1 MMFELRCFVSVN
13 ISSKTIKIDFMKL
26 KFSTVLSG
34 FVIMAAT
41 MLAIGCQKNK
51 SNGDKPRLQVRLT
64 DAPDPNVKEVWV
76 DIKEIKIRMGD
87 SGEITLANSYPGVYN
102 LLDLTNG
109 KDTILA
115 NAEIPAGSISQI
127 RLVLGDNNYIITK
140 NDERIDLTTPS
151 AQQSGLKV
159 QIQQDVT
166 GGVLYR
172 LILDFDAAKSIVKAG
187 NSGQYILKPVLR
199 VLSFAPSGGSVKGVV
214 APDSIVTAIYAINGP
229 DTVAS
234 TFTQIGNGNY
244 MFKDLG
250 AGTYNFSYVPNDTI
264 HKTATRSVPVTL
276 GQITIVDTVKLELK

>member
-1 MMFELRCFVSVN
+1 
-13 ISSKTIKIDFMKL
+13 MKL

-76 DIKEIKIRMGD
+76 DIKGIAVKMGE
-87 SGEITLANSYPGVYN
+87 SAEITLANSYPGLYN

-115 NAEIPAGSISQI
+115 DADIPAGRISQI
-127 RLVLGDNNYIITK
+127 RLLLGDNNYIITK
-140 NDERIDLTTPS
+140 NGEKINLTTPS

-166 GGVLYR
+166 GGILYR
-172 LILDFDAAKSIVKAG
+172 LILDFDAGKSIVKAG

-199 VLSFAPSGGSVKGVV
+199 VLSFVPSGGSVKGVV

-234 TFTQIGNGNY
+234 TFTQVGNGNY

-276 GQITIVDTVKLELK
+276 GQITIVDTVKLEKK

>member
-1 MMFELRCFVSVN
+1 MKNLKKILVSFFSVLVLILFASGCSDSDDNTSGTSRIKVSVTDNPGDYDEVN
-13 ISSKTIKIDFMKL
+13 IEILDVKIK
-26 KFSTVLSG
+26 
-34 FVIMAAT
+34 
-41 MLAIGCQKNK
+41 N
-51 SNGDKPRLQVRLT
+51 SNGT
-64 DAPDPNVKEVWV
+64 DENGWV
-76 DIKEIKIRMGD
+76 SIGII
-87 SGEITLANSYPGVYN
+87 NPGVYN
-102 LLDLTNG
+102 LLELTG
-109 KDTILA
+109 GVIAPLSDS
-115 NAEIPAGSISQI
+115 EIPSGFLGQI
-127 RLVLGDNNYIITK
+127 RLILGENNTVVKDGITYPL
-140 NDERIDLTTPS
+140 NTPS

-234 TFTQIGNGNY
+234 TFTQVGNGNY

-276 GQITIVDTVKLELK
+276 GQITIVDTVKLEKK

>member
-1 MMFELRCFVSVN
+1 
-13 ISSKTIKIDFMKL
+13 MKL
-26 KFSTVLSG
+26 RLSTFLSG
-34 FVIMAAT
+34 LAIIATT

-51 SNGDKPRLQVRLT
+51 SNGDKTRLQVRLT

-109 KDTILA
+109 RDTILA
-115 NAEIPAGSISQI
+115 DAEIPAGRISQI
-127 RLVLGDNNYIITK
+127 RLVLGNNNYIITK
-140 NDERIDLTTPS
+140 NNERIDLTTQS

-172 LILDFDAAKSIVKAG
+172 LILDFDAGKSIVKAG
-187 NSGQYILKPVLR
+187 NSGKFILKPVLR
-199 VLSFAPSGGSVKGVV
+199 VMSFVPSGGNVKGVV
-214 APDSIVTAIYAINGP
+214 APDSVITAIYAINGS

-234 TFTQIGNGNY
+234 TFTQIGNGHY
-244 MFKDLG
+244 MIRDLA
-250 AGTYNFSYVPNDTI
+250 AGTYMFSYVPNDSI

-276 GQITIVDTVKLELK
+276 GQITILDTVKLELR

>member
-1 MMFELRCFVSVN
+1 
-13 ISSKTIKIDFMKL
+13 MKL
-26 KFSTVLSG
+26 KFRIVLNVAFLLSVFAFG
-34 FVIMAAT
+34 V
-41 MLAIGCQKNK
+41 GCEK
-51 SNGDKPRLQVRLT
+51 SKTGNRANLQIRLT

-76 DIKEIKIRMGD
+76 DIREIKIKMGD
-87 SGEITLANSYPGVYN
+87 SAEITLANAYPGVYN

-115 NAEIPAGSISQI
+115 DAEIPAGRISQI

-140 NDERIDLTTPS
+140 NDERINLTTPS

-166 GGVLYR
+166 GGMLYR

-187 NSGQYILKPVLR
+187 NSGKYILKPVLR
-199 VLSFAPSGGSVKGVV
+199 ILSFVPSGGSVKGVV

-234 TFTQIGNGNY
+234 TFTQVGNGNY
-244 MFKDLG
+244 MFKDLAAG
-250 AGTYNFSYVPNDTI
+250 AYNFSYVPNDTI
-264 HKTATRSVPVTL
+264 HKNAARNVAVTL
-276 GQITIVDTVKLELK
+276 GQLTIVDTVKLEKR

>member
-1 MMFELRCFVSVN
+1 MFGLLQSELDYSF
-13 ISSKTIKIDFMKL
+13 KTNHFMKL
-26 KFSTVLSG
+26 RLSTILSG
-34 FVIMAAT
+34 VVIMAAT
-41 MLAIGCQKNK
+41 ILAVSCQKNK
-51 SNGDKPRLQVRLT
+51 SGDKPRLQVRLT

-76 DIKEIKIRMGD
+76 DIREIKIKMGD
-87 SGEITLANSYPGVYN
+87 SAEITLANAYPGVYN

-115 NAEIPAGSISQI
+115 DAEIPAGRISQI

-159 QIQQDVT
+159 QIQQDVA
-166 GGVLYR
+166 GGILYR
-172 LILDFDAAKSIVKAG
+172 LVLDFDAAKSIVKAG
-187 NSGQYILKPVLR
+187 NSGKYILKPVLR
-199 VLSFAPSGGSVKGVV
+199 VLSFVSSGGAVKGVV
-214 APDSIVTAIYAINGP
+214 APDSIVTSIYAINGP

-234 TFTQIGNGNY
+234 TFTQIGNGSY
-244 MFKDLG
+244 MFKDLA

-276 GQITIVDTVKLELK
+276 GQVTIVDTVKLEKQ

>member
-1 MMFELRCFVSVN
+1 
-13 ISSKTIKIDFMKL
+13 MKL

-34 FVIMAAT
+34 LVIMAVT
-41 MLAIGCQKNK
+41 MLAIGCQKNN
-51 SNGDKPRLQVRLT
+51 SNGNKPRLQVRLT

-76 DIKEIKIRMGD
+76 DIREIKIKMGD
-87 SGEITLANSYPGVYN
+87 SAEITLANAYPGVYN

-115 NAEIPAGSISQI
+115 DADIPAGRISQI

-166 GGVLYR
+166 GGILYR
-172 LILDFDAAKSIVKAG
+172 LVLDFDAAKSIVKAG
-187 NSGQYILKPVLR
+187 NSGKYILKPVLR
-199 VLSFAPSGGSVKGVV
+199 VLSFVSSGGAVKGVV

-234 TFTQIGNGNY
+234 TFTQIGNGSY
-244 MFKDLG
+244 MFKDLA

-276 GQITIVDTVKLELK
+276 GQVTIVDTVKLEKQ